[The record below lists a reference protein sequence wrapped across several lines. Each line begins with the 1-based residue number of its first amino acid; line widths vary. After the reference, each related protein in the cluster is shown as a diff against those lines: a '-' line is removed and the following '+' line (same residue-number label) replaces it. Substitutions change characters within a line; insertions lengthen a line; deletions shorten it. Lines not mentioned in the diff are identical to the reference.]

1 MAQKQSL
8 QQVGLRWSSAVFF
21 PFPPLLGGRQGG
33 RERFVW
39 EVWGGLGGVWG
50 EAGGGQGGVWE
61 VSAGLSR
68 FDRLSSSLG
77 T

>member
-1 MAQKQSL
+1 M
-8 QQVGLRWSSAVFF
+8 
-21 PFPPLLGGRQGG
+21 
-33 RERFVW
+33 FVW

-77 T
+77 TWGAFTLFPAMIFVLFQ